1 MEIPAGPA
9 ESKNMRSVTGICILM
24 GSIAGSYLP
33 DLWGGSSWGFSSL
46 LLGAVGGVAGLWAG
60 IRLQQ

>member
-1 MEIPAGPA
+1 
-9 ESKNMRSVTGICILM
+9 MRSVTGICILM